1 MLTRCLAS
9 ISLLV
14 VVTAGCSSS
23 SSTGASAA
31 AVSVAPTSVAASPT
45 VSPTPSATPFVSS
58 GDEAGAHA
66 FVLAYYAELNRAFA
80 TGDTSRL
87 AVYRLGTCS
96 CLKFDN
102 EIRTAHDAGGSID
115 GAKIV
120 VTKWVYG
127 DHGPA
132 FAKAAVAFSFPTIT
146 TRIPGKPDVVEAA
159 LRIYHVLDLRRQGGA
174 WVISDIRYKAAD
186 S

>member
-14 VVTAGCSSS
+14 VVAAGCSSS
-23 SSTGASAA
+23 ATHGASSAPVAVAPSSAA
-31 AVSVAPTSVAASPT
+31 ATPSVT
-45 VSPTPSATPFVSS
+45 PTPSATPFVSS
-58 GDEAGAHA
+58 ADEAGAKA
-66 FVLAYYAELNRAFA
+66 FVVAYYAELNRAFA

-87 AVYRLGTCS
+87 GVFHVASCS
-96 CLKFDN
+96 CAKFDK
-102 EIRTAHDAGGSID
+102 EIRTAYDAGGSIS
-115 GAKIV
+115 GAKIT

-132 FAKAAVAFSFPTIT
+132 FAKTAVAFSLPAIT
-146 TRIPGKPDVVEAA
+146 TRSPGKKDVFEAA
-159 LRIYHVLDLRRQGGA
+159 LRVFHVLDLRRVGGS